1 MKKLLLIIAAVLCGT
16 FILNASSL
24 TMSDDEPTPPVPPT
38 PKDGGIK
45 KGGNTKNNERSES
58 SDVFV
63 KVFSKT
69 VFVDLF
75 ETGPA
80 TVFVVDSFG
89 QVVSSVVSE
98 GFEYES
104 LSLPLPSSKG
114 SYTLVIW
121 GTYFYG
127 EWRLID

>member
-1 MKKLLLIIAAVLCGT
+1 MPRLKQILTTAVLLLLPAFSYAEQPDY
-16 FILNASSL
+16 LN
-24 TMSDDEPTPPVPPT
+24 DPTPQDIVIEKGKDKGKIKT
-38 PKDGGIK
+38 PR
-45 KGGNTKNNERSES
+45 EMFP
-58 SDVFV
+58 DVKAYYNGDAV
-63 KVFSKT
+63 Y
-69 VFVDLF
+69 VDLF

-114 SYTLVIW
+114 SYTIVIW

-127 EWRLID
+127 EGTFYVN